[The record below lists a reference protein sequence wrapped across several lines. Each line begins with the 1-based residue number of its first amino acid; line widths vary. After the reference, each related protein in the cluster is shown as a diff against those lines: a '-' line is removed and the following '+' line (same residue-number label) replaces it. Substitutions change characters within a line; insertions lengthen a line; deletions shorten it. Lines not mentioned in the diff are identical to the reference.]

1 MNQTQS
7 ILTLMKQDHHHIES
21 LLDALDEHLDAS
33 MQEIKQY
40 FEQFEWNLEKH
51 LFIEEKAIFTFYE
64 PEDMSQGYK
73 MVPTVIS
80 QHNYILNKLKNM
92 RKIINSGIQP
102 TDLDEFKSFLIKHRN
117 YEERDVYPKLEEELT
132 DEQKKVIINR
142 INEIR

>member
-7 ILTLMKQDHHHIES
+7 ILALMKQDHHNIES

-33 MQEIKQY
+33 SEEIKQY
-40 FEQFEWNLEKH
+40 FERFEWNLEKH

-64 PEDMSQGYK
+64 PEDLSQGYK
-73 MVPTVIS
+73 MVPTVIT
-80 QHNYILNKLKNM
+80 QHNYILNELKNM
-92 RKIINSGIQP
+92 RKIINTGKIP
-102 TDLDEFKSFLIKHRN
+102 TGLDEFKSFLMKHRN